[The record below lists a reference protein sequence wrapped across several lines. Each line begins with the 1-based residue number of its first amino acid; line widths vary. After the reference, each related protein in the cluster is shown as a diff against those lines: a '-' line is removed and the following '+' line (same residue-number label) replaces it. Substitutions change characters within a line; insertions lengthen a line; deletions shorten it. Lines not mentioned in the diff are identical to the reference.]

1 MVMYSPPDPK
11 SFNEIV
17 WNIVR
22 QIPSGR
28 VSTYGQIASMIPPPE
43 GVDPPTYDRL
53 APRWVG
59 NAMNAVS
66 GSEGTGVPWQR
77 VINSKGAISL
87 PEGSRAAIEQR
98 ARLEQEGVA
107 FNEAGR
113 VDFNIVGWEG
123 PGDAWLKEH
132 QLLPP
137 RPLGKPPGKKPSQPN
152 LL

>member
-1 MVMYSPPDPK
+1 
-11 SFNEIV
+11 
-17 WNIVR
+17 
-22 QIPSGR
+22 
-28 VSTYGQIASMIPPPE
+28 MIPPPQ

-66 GSEGTGVPWQR
+66 GSESTATPWQR
-77 VINSKGAISL
+77 VINSKGTISL

-123 PGDAWLKEH
+123 PGDAWLEEH

-137 RPLGKPPGKKPSQPN
+137 RPLGKRPGKKPSQPT
-152 LL
+152 LLSAQQ